1 MLPAVQALTTLV
13 LMIKECMIDQ
23 TTVTRRLLLFP
34 INMRKQKQSKT
45 VGIWLCSRSCVKPME
60 YPCAILDHH
69 HYHTTV
75 QQQFSPVLAQIMHN
89 SKELCSVIMEGSRR
103 DEKARFTSTMS
114 CCLVCWRIAHC
125 IVAHLNGM
133 QNCLL
138 SFTHMDGA
146 GTVICFKTFHQS
158 H

>member
-1 MLPAVQALTTLV
+1 
-13 LMIKECMIDQ
+13 
-23 TTVTRRLLLFP
+23 
-34 INMRKQKQSKT
+34 
-45 VGIWLCSRSCVKPME
+45 VKPME

-69 HYHTTV
+69 HYHNCTIA
-75 QQQFSPVLAQIMHN
+75 VLTSSGSNHAQLKGALH
-89 SKELCSVIMEGSRR
+89 VIMEGSRR
-103 DEKARFTSTMS
+103 DEKARFTSTTS
-114 CCLVCWRIAHC
+114 CCLVCWRIVHC

-146 GTVICFKTFHQS
+146 GTVICFKAFHQS

>member
-1 MLPAVQALTTLV
+1 M
-13 LMIKECMIDQ
+13 
-23 TTVTRRLLLFP
+23 
-34 INMRKQKQSKT
+34 
-45 VGIWLCSRSCVKPME
+45 
-60 YPCAILDHH
+60 
-69 HYHTTV
+69 
-75 QQQFSPVLAQIMHN
+75 
-89 SKELCSVIMEGSRR
+89 IMEGSRR
-103 DEKARFTSTMS
+103 DEKARFTSTTS

-158 H
+158 LAEKCSSLEKLAVPSLLSW